1 MIYLFSVFLCLWS
14 FSSSGTAFLSG
25 SEDIPLMLGMAVQE
39 SPAIFDKKEGQVL
52 VSKAI
57 THETTPAIL
66 RFYDQ
71 VLPNLGWTKLGMDTY
86 RRKTQ
91 TLKIKIEK
99 KENGQHVTFNLVE
112 VNESLEKK

>member
-1 MIYLFSVFLCLWS
+1 MIYPFSVFLCLWS
-14 FSSSGTAFLSG
+14 FSLGATAFLSG
-25 SEDIPLMLGMAVQE
+25 SEDIPLMSGMSVQE

-52 VSKAI
+52 VSKVI
-57 THETTPAIL
+57 THETTSEIF

-71 VLPNLGWTKLGMDTY
+71 VLPNLGWTKMGMDTY

-99 KENGQHVTFNLVE
+99 KESRQHVTFDLVE
-112 VNESLEKK
+112 VNECLGKK